1 MFLEIIDGYSTEEVL
16 ENLALHT
23 ARWECM
29 KRMEAGLEPNTLV
42 GSYGSEVALK
52 EALEKEWD
60 KKEYFATLVA
70 GLEGRFKGYK
80 K

>member
-16 ENLALHT
+16 ENLARHT
-23 ARWECM
+23 ARWEYL
-29 KRMEAGLEPNTLV
+29 KQVEAGFEPNTLV
-42 GSYGSEVALK
+42 GPYGPEVALK

-60 KKEYFATLVA
+60 KKEKFAALVA
-70 GLEGRFKGYK
+70 YLEQRFKGYK